1 MDCTT
6 RSGVVLDPVEL
17 QREIERWIGAASAVR
32 ELGQKAK
39 LWILTVNVCFH
50 SHLWSLIL
58 GSNVDTC
65 SQNDFCWQGGWA
77 LP

>member
-1 MDCTT
+1 MTDGTT

-39 LWILTVNVCFH
+39 LSI
-50 SHLWSLIL
+50 
-58 GSNVDTC
+58 
-65 SQNDFCWQGGWA
+65 
-77 LP
+77 